1 MNIYE
6 IYLITNIV
14 NSKKYIG
21 LSTRGGKF
29 RYFAH
34 INNAKNNSKLPI
46 HKAIRKWGMR
56 NFELHI
62 LATADNFEK
71 LKELEIKYIKEYN
84 SNNLEFGYNL
94 TIGGD
99 GSKGITRS
107 TETRLKISKTKKE
120 KNLKGVAATF
130 YGKKHTEETKNFI
143 KNVIRTH
150 PNCSKPIKLKVV
162 NCENN
167 QILVF
172 ESILECI
179 KTLNIPRSTINYCIK
194 NEKLY
199 KKKLK
204 FEKERV

>member
-29 RYFAH
+29 RYFA
-34 INNAKNNSKLPI
+34 
-46 HKAIRKWGMR
+46 
-56 NFELHI
+56 
-62 LATADNFEK
+62 
-71 LKELEIKYIKEYN
+71 
-84 SNNLEFGYNL
+84 
-94 TIGGD
+94 
-99 GSKGITRS
+99 
-107 TETRLKISKTKKE
+107 
-120 KNLKGVAATF
+120 
-130 YGKKHTEETKNFI
+130 
-143 KNVIRTH
+143 H